1 MPCDLHIHSTHSDG
15 TLTPAAL
22 IAEAKRLGLAVALTD
37 HNTVSGLPDFLKEAR
52 EQGVTAIPGIEIS
65 SDLGGTELHVVG
77 LFIAPEHY
85 NTIEELMVKYHKLKE
100 ESNLHLIEN
109 LRRAGYAIDYANV
122 QRRAAH
128 STPNRALIALELVEQ
143 GYVTSV
149 KEAFDKLLK
158 EKHGYYI
165 PPERLTTAEA
175 IAFLRSIHALPIL
188 AHPFLNLSEEAL
200 RAALPALIDV
210 GLVAM
215 EVQHSTYD
223 DETIARAK
231 TVADEFGLLYSGGS
245 DFHGEPKPD
254 VKLGVG
260 RGNLDVPDEYY
271 EKLLVWIKTGNK

>member
-22 IAEAKRLGLAVALTD
+22 IAEAKRLGLTVALTD
-37 HNTVSGLPDFLKEAR
+37 HNTVSGLTDFLNEAR
-52 EQGVTAIPGIEIS
+52 KQGVTAIPGIEIS
-65 SDLGGTELHVVG
+65 SDLDGTELHVVG

-85 NTIEELMVKYHKLKE
+85 AAIEKLMVRYHKLKE
-100 ESNLHLIEN
+100 ESNIRLIEN
-109 LRRAGYAIDYANV
+109 LRHAGYAIDYASV
-122 QRRAAH
+122 QKRAAH

-143 GYVTSV
+143 GYVSSV
-149 KEAFDKLLK
+149 QEAFDKLLK

-175 IAFLRSIHALPIL
+175 ITFLRSIHALPVL
-188 AHPFLNLSEEAL
+188 AHPFLNLTEDAL
-200 RAALPALIDV
+200 RAALPDLMEA

-223 DETIARAK
+223 DETITRAK
-231 TVADEFGLLYSGGS
+231 AVADEFGLLYSGGS

-254 VKLGVG
+254 VRLGVG
-260 RGNLDVPDEYY
+260 KGNLDVPEAYP
-271 EKLLVWIKTGNK
+271 EALATRSKTL

>member
-22 IAEAKRLGLAVALTD
+22 IAEAKRLGLTVALTD
-37 HNTVSGLPDFLKEAR
+37 HNTVSGLTDFLKEAR
-52 EQGVTAIPGIEIS
+52 KQGVTAIPGIEIS

-85 NTIEELMVKYHKLKE
+85 AAIEKLMVRYHKLKE
-100 ESNLHLIEN
+100 ESNIRLIEN
-109 LRRAGYAIDYANV
+109 LRHAGYAIDYASV
-122 QRRAAH
+122 QKRAAH

-143 GYVTSV
+143 GYVSSV
-149 KEAFDKLLK
+149 QEAFDKLLK

-175 IAFLRSIHALPIL
+175 ITFLRIIHALPVL
-188 AHPFLNLSEEAL
+188 AHPFLNLTEDAL
-200 RAALPALIDV
+200 RAALPDLMEA

-223 DETIARAK
+223 DETITRAK
-231 TVADEFGLLYSGGS
+231 AVADEFGLLYSGGS

-254 VKLGVG
+254 VRLGVG
-260 RGNLDVPDEYY
+260 KGNLDVPEAYL
-271 EKLLVWIKTGNK
+271 EALATRSKTL

>member
-22 IAEAKRLGLAVALTD
+22 IAEAKRLGLTVALTD
-37 HNTVSGLPDFLKEAR
+37 HNTVSGLTDFLKEACK
-52 EQGVTAIPGIEIS
+52 QGVTAIPGIEIS

-85 NTIEELMVKYHKLKE
+85 AAIEKLMVRYHKLKE
-100 ESNLHLIEN
+100 ESNIRLIEN
-109 LRRAGYAIDYANV
+109 LRHAGYAIDYASV
-122 QRRAAH
+122 QKRAAH
-128 STPNRALIALELVEQ
+128 GTPNRALIALELVEQ
-143 GYVTSV
+143 GYVSSV
-149 KEAFDKLLK
+149 QEAFDKLLK

-175 IAFLRSIHALPIL
+175 ITFLRSIHALPVL
-188 AHPFLNLSEEAL
+188 AHPFLNLTEDAL
-200 RAALPALIDV
+200 RAALPDLMEA

-223 DETIARAK
+223 DETITRAK
-231 TVADEFGLLYSGGS
+231 AVADEFGLLYSGGS

-254 VKLGVG
+254 VRLGVG
-260 RGNLDVPDEYY
+260 KGNLDIPDIDY
-271 EKLLVWIKTGNK
+271 ENLRQRASDL

>member
-22 IAEAKRLGLAVALTD
+22 IAEAKRLGLTVALTD
-37 HNTVSGLPDFLKEAR
+37 HNTVSGLTDFLKEACK
-52 EQGVTAIPGIEIS
+52 QGVTAIPGIEIS

-85 NTIEELMVKYHKLKE
+85 AAIEKLMVRYHKLKE
-100 ESNLHLIEN
+100 ESNIRLIEN
-109 LRRAGYAIDYANV
+109 LRHAGYAIDYASV
-122 QRRAAH
+122 QKRAAH

-143 GYVTSV
+143 GYVSSV
-149 KEAFDKLLK
+149 QDAFDKLLK

-175 IAFLRSIHALPIL
+175 ITFLRSIHALPVL
-188 AHPFLNLSEEAL
+188 AHPFMNLTEDAL
-200 RAALPALIDV
+200 RAALPDLMEA

-223 DETIARAK
+223 DETITRAK
-231 TVADEFGLLYSGGS
+231 AVADEFGLLYSGGS

-254 VKLGVG
+254 VRLGVG
-260 RGNLDVPDEYY
+260 KGNLDIPDIDY
-271 EKLLVWIKTGNK
+271 ENLRQRASDL

>member
-22 IAEAKRLGLAVALTD
+22 IAEAKRLGLTVALTD
-37 HNTVSGLPDFLKEAR
+37 HNTVSGLTDFLKEACK
-52 EQGVTAIPGIEIS
+52 QGVTAIPGIEIS

-85 NTIEELMVKYHKLKE
+85 AAIEKLMVRYHKLKE
-100 ESNLHLIEN
+100 ESNIRLIEN
-109 LRRAGYAIDYANV
+109 LRHAGYAIDYASV
-122 QRRAAH
+122 QKRAAH

-143 GYVTSV
+143 GYVSSV
-149 KEAFDKLLK
+149 QEAFDKLLK

-175 IAFLRSIHALPIL
+175 ITFLRSIHALPVL
-188 AHPFLNLSEEAL
+188 AHPFMNLTEDAL
-200 RAALPALIDV
+200 RAALPDLMEA

-223 DETIARAK
+223 DETITRAK
-231 TVADEFGLLYSGGS
+231 AVADEFGLLYSGGS

-254 VKLGVG
+254 VRLGVG
-260 RGNLDVPDEYY
+260 KGNLDIPDIDY
-271 EKLLVWIKTGNK
+271 ENLRQRASDL

>member
-22 IAEAKRLGLAVALTD
+22 IAEAKRLGLTVALTD
-37 HNTVSGLPDFLKEAR
+37 HNTVSGLTDFLNEACK
-52 EQGVTAIPGIEIS
+52 QGVTAIPGIEIS

-85 NTIEELMVKYHKLKE
+85 AAIEKLMVRYHKLKE
-100 ESNLHLIEN
+100 ESNIRLIEN
-109 LRRAGYAIDYANV
+109 LRHAGYAIDYASV
-122 QRRAAH
+122 QKRAAH

-143 GYVTSV
+143 GYVSSV
-149 KEAFDKLLK
+149 QEAFDKLLK

-175 IAFLRSIHALPIL
+175 ITFLRSIHALPVL
-188 AHPFLNLSEEAL
+188 AHPFMNLTEDAL
-200 RAALPALIDV
+200 RAALPDLMEA

-223 DETIARAK
+223 DETITRAK
-231 TVADEFGLLYSGGS
+231 AVADEFGLLYSGGS

-254 VKLGVG
+254 VRLGVG
-260 RGNLDVPDEYY
+260 KGNLDIPDIDY
-271 EKLLVWIKTGNK
+271 ENLRQRASDL

>member
-22 IAEAKRLGLAVALTD
+22 IAEAKRLGLTVALTD
-37 HNTVSGLPDFLKEAR
+37 HNTVSGLTDFLNEAR
-52 EQGVTAIPGIEIS
+52 KQGVTAIPGIEIS

-85 NTIEELMVKYHKLKE
+85 AAIEELMAKYHKLKE
-100 ESNLHLIEN
+100 ESNIRLIEN
-109 LRRAGYAIDYANV
+109 LRHAGYAIDYANV
-122 QRRAAH
+122 QKRAAH
-128 STPNRALIALELVEQ
+128 GTPNRALIALELVEQ
-143 GYVTSV
+143 GYVSSV
-149 KEAFDKLLK
+149 QEAFDKLLK

-175 IAFLRSIHALPIL
+175 ITFLRSIHALPVL
-188 AHPFLNLSEEAL
+188 AHPFLNLTEDAL
-200 RAALPALIDV
+200 RAALPDLMEA

-223 DETIARAK
+223 DETITRAK
-231 TVADEFGLLYSGGS
+231 AVADEFGLLYSGGS

-254 VKLGVG
+254 VRLGVG
-260 RGNLDVPDEYY
+260 KGNLDIPEAYP
-271 EKLLVWIKTGNK
+271 EALAARAETL

>member
-22 IAEAKRLGLAVALTD
+22 IAEAKRLGLTVALTD
-37 HNTVSGLPDFLKEAR
+37 HNTVSGLTDFLNEAR
-52 EQGVTAIPGIEIS
+52 KQGVTAIPGIEIS

-85 NTIEELMVKYHKLKE
+85 AAIEKLMVRYHKLKE
-100 ESNLHLIEN
+100 ESNIRLIEN
-109 LRRAGYAIDYANV
+109 LRHAGYAIDYASV
-122 QRRAAH
+122 QKRAAH

-143 GYVTSV
+143 GYVSSV
-149 KEAFDKLLK
+149 QEAFDKLLK
-158 EKHGYYI
+158 EEHGYYI

-175 IAFLRSIHALPIL
+175 ITFLRSIHALPVL
-188 AHPFLNLSEEAL
+188 AHPFLNLTEDAL
-200 RAALPALIDV
+200 RAALPDLMEA

-223 DETIARAK
+223 DETITRAK
-231 TVADEFGLLYSGGS
+231 AVADEFGLLYSGGS

-254 VKLGVG
+254 VRLGVG
-260 RGNLDVPDEYY
+260 KGNLDVPEAYL
-271 EKLLVWIKTGNK
+271 EALATRSKTL